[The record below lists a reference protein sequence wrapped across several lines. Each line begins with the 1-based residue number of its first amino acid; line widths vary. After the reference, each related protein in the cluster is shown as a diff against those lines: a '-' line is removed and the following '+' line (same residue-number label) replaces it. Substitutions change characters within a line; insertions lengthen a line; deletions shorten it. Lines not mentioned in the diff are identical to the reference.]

1 MMKTNSTESSSYSTR
16 GVRATLVPQEEDEP
30 PITTTTR
37 ANVLQVMELSEE
49 DVVSVQ
55 HEEFFFKGELQPL
68 EYRDKAFA
76 IVFWVQAAALLV
88 TAILMGGQPD
98 PHNDSEAGSNG
109 DSNSSNSGGNLL
121 VWLVG
126 TCLSALAVMGVYLH
140 LLMRHAR
147 NMVPISFFA
156 APLFL
161 IGLAAA
167 VYLDPESDGLSV
179 VYAVLGAVLA
189 VVSLCYYISL
199 KRYMPFA
206 VANLRT
212 ALAAIRANQGLLLV
226 AWCNGMAAIL
236 LIIVW
241 LFAFLG
247 VLYYVAAHN
256 AQVPCEEGQGD
267 YDNQPNDGLCDAQP
281 NIALYGVFLLSLYW
295 SHQVFQ
301 NVLHVVT
308 AGTVGT
314 WWFNADGHSNN
325 GSMTSFC
332 CVCNFRDVCDSLYRA
347 LTYSF
352 GSICLGSLLAAILQ
366 LLESTLHS
374 ARQNRRGSTLVLCIL
389 ECLVHYLRR
398 WMEYFNAWAMVYVGL
413 YGYDY
418 FTAGKNVVKL
428 FKTTGWTT
436 FIADRLV
443 YRVML
448 FCYMSVA
455 VLTGGVSILMDKM
468 CGPFFAS
475 SGEDDN
481 QGSESRTV
489 AFWLGFALGM
499 FLSSTVLLVVES
511 AARTVIVCFAES
523 PGEFS
528 LNHPDLCEEMMQGW
542 SEAYP
547 DAWASR
553 RTPSQTLDSIP
564 VMADARVTNPADT
577 DTDEEASRRPL
588 V

>member
-49 DVVSVQ
+49 GVVSVQ

-109 DSNSSNSGGNLL
+109 DSNSSNNGGNIL

-179 VYAVLGAVLA
+179 VYGVLGAVLA

-226 AWCNGMAAIL
+226 AWGNGMAAIL

-241 LFAFLG
+241 LFATLPHTMLKCPVKKDKETTITSPTMDF
-247 VLYYVAAHN
+247 VMHN
-256 AQVPCEEGQGD
+256 R
-267 YDNQPNDGLCDAQP
+267 
-281 NIALYGVFLLSLYW
+281 ILLFTGCFCSVSTGRIKSSRTFCTW
-295 SHQVFQ
+295 SQ
-301 NVLHVVT
+301 
-308 AGTVGT
+308 
-314 WWFNADGHSNN
+314 
-325 GSMTSFC
+325 
-332 CVCNFRDVCDSLYRA
+332 
-347 LTYSF
+347 
-352 GSICLGSLLAAILQ
+352 LARS
-366 LLESTLHS
+366 EHG
-374 ARQNRRGSTLVLCIL
+374 GSTP
-389 ECLVHYLRR
+389 
-398 WMEYFNAWAMVYVGL
+398 
-413 YGYDY
+413 
-418 FTAGKNVVKL
+418 TA
-428 FKTTGWTT
+428 TAIT
-436 FIADRLV
+436 
-443 YRVML
+443 
-448 FCYMSVA
+448 
-455 VLTGGVSILMDKM
+455 
-468 CGPFFAS
+468 
-475 SGEDDN
+475 
-481 QGSESRTV
+481 
-489 AFWLGFALGM
+489 
-499 FLSSTVLLVVES
+499 
-511 AARTVIVCFAES
+511 AR
-523 PGEFS
+523 
-528 LNHPDLCEEMMQGW
+528 
-542 SEAYP
+542 
-547 DAWASR
+547 
-553 RTPSQTLDSIP
+553 
-564 VMADARVTNPADT
+564 
-577 DTDEEASRRPL
+577 
-588 V
+588 